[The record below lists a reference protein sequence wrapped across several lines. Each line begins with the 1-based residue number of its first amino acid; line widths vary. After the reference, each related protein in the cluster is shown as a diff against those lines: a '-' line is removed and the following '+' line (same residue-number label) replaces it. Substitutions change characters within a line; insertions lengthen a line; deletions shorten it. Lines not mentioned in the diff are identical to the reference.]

1 MCWDTSETDSDC
13 INLLDVE
20 KDKKVQMETGF
31 EIYDLTLLN
40 DYVVFSGMN
49 NKDFSYGIMAK
60 QISTGKELCISDT
73 QNNQLEFYCYQDE
86 IYFLEPNDDN
96 HLYKYNLSSKAKS
109 KVSDLVQNKS
119 SVRINLCV
127 NDSGI
132 FFTKCVFE
140 EDSEETNLYKLDTDN
155 NKVILIAQNID
166 DIVGSQDDVIYGIFN
181 NRKSDIIYKINPD
194 NLEKNEI
201 FTGDEPIIRAY
212 IQGEYLLCDF
222 LDMLNEEN
230 DKTLIINLNNGKII
244 KTVTAD
250 V

>member
-1 MCWDTSETDSDC
+1 
-13 INLLDVE
+13 
-20 KDKKVQMETGF
+20 METGF

-49 NKDFSYGIMAK
+49 NKDFSYCIMAK

-155 NKVILIAQNID
+155 NKVILIVQDID